1 MREFGIAAYRLFLRT
16 RKVSG
21 STEERGKLGKHA
33 RNKFINET
41 DVKVGG
47 VSSGTQGRFLT
58 FGAKRSRATT
68 PLPPWRS
75 PRTER
80 SLPPGTRPS
89 ATLHTRTPGA
99 NAPAPGPGSAW
110 FFVCK
115 MEVMITTVP
124 IS

>member
-21 STEERGKLGKHA
+21 STEERGKVGKHA

-75 PRTER
+75 PRDAAQRHAPHADTWGR
-80 SLPPGTRPS
+80 RPCS
-89 ATLHTRTPGA
+89 
-99 NAPAPGPGSAW
+99 GSW
-110 FFVCK
+110 FCLVLRL
-115 MEVMITTVP
+115 
-124 IS
+124 